1 MIGRLRL
8 AEEVQARLDKPSPD
22 HVSVLGPALYGK
34 SVLLQEI
41 AARYAPGRPG
51 YLTSVYVDLRRRT
64 PANDHELRER
74 VAGKLQTA
82 LEKPWPEG
90 AELLKFEDVAVA
102 ERLQLVGQELAK
114 TDDTVLLVLDGFDDV
129 LPNPGITR
137 KVWDNLLR
145 IAALPVFRYITGSRK
160 PLRELCR
167 TEDSRT
173 SDFWEIFHDVPVMV
187 DCFNER
193 DWAELLAPFDN
204 QNTTLDAAARERLDE
219 WTGSVPVLCLALLQS
234 LWEAAEPDSE
244 LGAKEID
251 RVAERLLVRRRQILT
266 ALWEDCSAEMNTD
279 LADLSRR
286 QLRAREVPENRL
298 HRLERRGFI
307 GQEGKRL
314 RFVCRLMERF
324 AARESEGVSS
334 LQRVF
339 GDRELFEHNIRMF
352 LEMRLSQV
360 HVVDGTLHGY
370 VEQAIRHLQPE
381 PRHALVWIRTIV
393 DRALDVI
400 WERELK
406 DGVTIPP
413 HWLEEWERAE
423 VRNPPDDGRGRVP
436 AERGRQMRLLRYATG
451 AGVSGRSLRRLTK
464 KISKPTGL
472 LLEHLQSVG
481 NFGQH
486 QDDEVNRPFVVSVC
500 QPSRSAPA

>member
-219 WTGSVPVLCLALLQS
+219 WTGSVPVLCLALT
-234 LWEAAEPDSE
+234 ARAPATDPHGP
-244 LGAKEID
+244 LGG
-251 RVAERLLVRRRQILT
+251 LLGGDENR
-266 ALWEDCSAEMNTD
+266 
-279 LADLSRR
+279 SRR
-286 QLRAREVPENRL
+286 PQPPPAAGTGGTGKAPAPSRAAGLHTPGGQAAALRLPADGAL
-298 HRLERRGFI
+298 RGSRVGGCF
-307 GQEGKRL
+307 QPAARL
-314 RFVCRLMERF
+314 R
-324 AARESEGVSS
+324 
-334 LQRVF
+334 
-339 GDRELFEHNIRMF
+339 
-352 LEMRLSQV
+352 
-360 HVVDGTLHGY
+360 
-370 VEQAIRHLQPE
+370 
-381 PRHALVWIRTIV
+381 
-393 DRALDVI
+393 
-400 WERELK
+400 
-406 DGVTIPP
+406 
-413 HWLEEWERAE
+413 
-423 VRNPPDDGRGRVP
+423 
-436 AERGRQMRLLRYATG
+436 
-451 AGVSGRSLRRLTK
+451 
-464 KISKPTGL
+464 
-472 LLEHLQSVG
+472 
-481 NFGQH
+481 
-486 QDDEVNRPFVVSVC
+486 
-500 QPSRSAPA
+500 